1 MNVDDYRKAF
11 AQELEK
17 ETATAPNSSILMS
30 AAASPAAQ
38 AEAANDPDVL
48 FKEIAVLRDFSQP
61 AEVRLAALHNIQ
73 TATFLGPKFDRYRPS
88 FRDALRTIATD
99 DKNPQLRTSALEL
112 LALDKDA
119 LARQLLLKGLDDAAQ
134 ALVPVAKAIQLLSQD
149 DHGVAIPIARKIIS
163 GQYDLEAKGEA
174 LRVLASDPGAGQLFS
189 DILSDR
195 SQPQL
200 LRSVSAAGLRAVDPK
215 LFEKVAQG
223 IVVDHGEDDG
233 VRASALGGLNHLQ
246 GFAAKADSD
255 FANAISK
262 LDLEGKSD
270 GLRTAAARF
279 LQQSIK

>member
-1 MNVDDYRKAF
+1 
-11 AQELEK
+11 
-17 ETATAPNSSILMS
+17 
-30 AAASPAAQ
+30 
-38 AEAANDPDVL
+38 
-48 FKEIAVLRDFSQP
+48 
-61 AEVRLAALHNIQ
+61 
-73 TATFLGPKFDRYRPS
+73 
-88 FRDALRTIATD
+88 
-99 DKNPQLRTSALEL
+99 
-112 LALDKDA
+112 
-119 LARQLLLKGLDDAAQ
+119 
-134 ALVPVAKAIQLLSQD
+134 
-149 DHGVAIPIARKIIS
+149 
-163 GQYDLEAKGEA
+163 

-246 GFAAKADSD
+246 GFAAKVDSD